1 MLTEVSVPGD
11 VAAVARSLASGGTV
25 LAGGT
30 ILMPQLNDS
39 ASAPTELVSLRRAGL
54 AGIRVD
60 GGRATIGAAT
70 TLAQVGGDERL
81 EFLHPVVRSIA
92 SVPVRTLAT
101 VGGNLFAR
109 QPYGDLAV
117 ALVALG
123 ATATFVDQTIDQDG
137 TREVPVEDLAAGA
150 GPAGL
155 VTAVGFDLPAEG
167 AFRYLKA
174 ARRRY
179 NSASI
184 VTVAAVLTQ
193 SDGVV
198 SAARVALGGVGPHVV
213 RARAVETAL
222 VGRPLDEQAIA
233 AAAEAGRGEIAPA
246 DDAYASAWYRG
257 RVFPVHLRRALLGH

>member
-1 MLTEVSVPGD
+1 MLTEVSVPRD
-11 VAAVARSLASGGTV
+11 LAAAARLLASGGTV

-30 ILMPQLNDS
+30 ILMPWLNDS
-39 ASAPTELVSLRRAGL
+39 ASEPTALVSLRKAGL
-54 AGIRVD
+54 ADVRVD
-60 GGRATIGAAT
+60 GTRATLGAAT
-70 TLAQVGGDERL
+70 TLAQLEGDARFG
-81 EFLHPVVRSIA
+81 FLAPVVRSIA

-123 ATATFVDQTIDQDG
+123 ATATVIDQDA
-137 TREVPVEDLAAGA
+137 TREVPVGDLVAGT

-155 VTAVGFDLPAEG
+155 VTAVTFEVPADG
-167 AFRYLKA
+167 TFRYLKA
-174 ARRRY
+174 ARRRF

-184 VTVAAVLTQ
+184 VTVAATVTE

-198 SAARVALGGVGPHVV
+198 TTARVALGGVGPHVL
-213 RARAVETAL
+213 RARAVEAAL
-222 VGRPLDEQAIA
+222 AGRPLDEPTVA
-233 AAAEAGRGEIAPA
+233 AAAEAGLAEIAPA
-246 DDAYASAWYRG
+246 DDAYASAWYRR